1 MGFLFFP
8 DPKTKG
14 CGKKRVAE
22 WFGLR
27 NAAKSAY
34 PKSAVTL
41 SVFFA
46 LLESASVKAALGM
59 LMKLTN
65 PGSNAIK
72 KIYS

>member
-1 MGFLFFP
+1 MLCKHDCVKPGVNFINVL
-8 DPKTKG
+8 
-14 CGKKRVAE
+14 
-22 WFGLR
+22 W
-27 NAAKSAY
+27 AAFKSAY